1 MKAKRIFQ
9 PILIILVY
17 LFSATYLNAQDGFE
31 PAEKDLFFS
40 KMDREDIS
48 DSVKIAFEFMQK
60 VEETADQPAQK
71 ILATGRKM
79 ALEDSTILP
88 GTCWTYVNALYK
100 QAGFD
105 KEKHHVFKSKKKGP
119 YADTDLIKPGDWL
132 YFVNHSYHNIDHS
145 AVFVGWL
152 DKENKLGLTLSYT
165 GRYKKKP
172 GQYKVYNLKDV
183 FFITRAGEKE
193 EDLKLQANK

>member
-1 MKAKRIFQ
+1 MKAQSILRRLSV
-9 PILIILVY
+9 ILIF
-17 LFSATYLNAQDGFE
+17 LFSATYINAQDLFE
-31 PAEKDLFFS
+31 RPENDPFFS
-40 KMDREDIS
+40 KMESDDIS
-48 DSVKIAFEFMQK
+48 DSVKIALEFMQK
-60 VEETADQPAQK
+60 TEERADEPAKK
-71 ILATGRKM
+71 ILATGRKL
-79 ALEDSTILP
+79 ALEDSTIIP
-88 GTCWTYVNALYK
+88 GTCWTYVNAIYK
-100 QAGFD
+100 QAGYD
-105 KEKHHVFKSKKKGP
+105 KEKRHVFKSKKKGP
-119 YADTDLIKPGDWL
+119 YADTDIIKPGDWL
-132 YFVNHSYHNIDHS
+132 YFINHSYHNIDHS